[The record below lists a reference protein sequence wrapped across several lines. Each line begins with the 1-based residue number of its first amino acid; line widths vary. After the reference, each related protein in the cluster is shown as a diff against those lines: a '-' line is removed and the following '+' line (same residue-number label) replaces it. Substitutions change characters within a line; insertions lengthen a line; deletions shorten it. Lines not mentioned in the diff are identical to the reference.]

1 MKSCILVRY
10 DEIGLKGANRG
21 RFEDLLVNN
30 IRLAFRADGLSVG
43 PIERRYGRIIVSL
56 KKGISSLKRI
66 FGISSCSPALETVPD
81 VESMADAALHL
92 CELNDR
98 VSFRVSC
105 QRLDKT
111 MSLTSR
117 DVEHQLGA
125 ELVSRTN
132 AEVDLTEFDFEVGVE
147 LINNK
152 AYVFVDR
159 SECFGGLPVGSEGTV
174 LALIDNSASL
184 LAALLMLQR
193 GCNVIPVSFSEI
205 QHPILAKYGALA
217 PRLIKEGEID
227 FIAKDA
233 NAKAVVVGQLI
244 DNVSDVKTSLVILR
258 PLVGLSEKQVNE
270 KLNEFLSA

>member
-81 VESMADAALHL
+81 VESMANAVLHL

-105 QRLDKT
+105 QRLDKS

-117 DVEHQLGA
+117 DVERQLGA

-152 AYVFVDR
+152 AYVFVER
-159 SECFGGLPVGSEGTV
+159 TECFGGLPVGSEGTV
-174 LALIDNSASL
+174 LALIDDNASL
-184 LAALLMLQR
+184 LSALLMLQR

-217 PRLIKEGEID
+217 PRLMKEGEID
-227 FIAKDA
+227 FIARDT

-244 DNVSDVKTSLVILR
+244 DNVGDVKTSLVILR
-258 PLVGLSEKQVNE
+258 PLVGLSEKQVSE